1 MLKITPNAITEIK
14 RIQDS
19 LGESGQPISLTVK
32 SGGCCGLCYSFELSP
47 TTTEQVWQT
56 EGINLACSRN
66 EILRIAPEAQPYVEN
81 LKIDYAEDL
90 MGGAFRFENPQAQA
104 TCSCSQSFSWEC

>member
-1 MLKITPNAITEIK
+1 MLRITANALTEIK

-32 SGGCCGLCYSFELSP
+32 PGGCCELCYSFELSA
-47 TTTEQVWQT
+47 TTTEIVWQT
-56 EGINLACSRN
+56 EGISLA
-66 EILRIAPEAQPYVEN
+66 IAPEAQAYVEN